1 MHVAPGEDGADWRPF
16 VRSRH
21 FRVAE
26 YAHLVNTEYVAGCP
40 GSYFFGKSEFVPL
53 KDLATS
59 VAACFAPPF
68 CASSGNSSLARDI
81 ERGDKRNL
89 IFLGHD
95 TLTDVKYL
103 QNIGFDPLVLPNLLE
118 AQDSASLFR
127 VWQRQE
133 QTTKLAKI
141 LENFDID
148 YYGLHNA
155 GNDAMYTVQSFLAIC
170 VREASIRNSLEVQQ
184 VWDDHKES
192 KIAFEQ
198 QELRSDIEKDAKV
211 WDDLETHGDGGD
223 PVPIVLKKPAISHAV
238 PRPGKISTPAPV
250 NLGGRNEKGKS
261 NGTQAHHSGGGPGD
275 GRGRA
280 NNSDG
285 WGGKAA
291 W

>member
-1 MHVAPGEDGADWRPF
+1 MNVAPGKDGANWRPLI
-16 VRSRH
+16 RSRH
-21 FRVAE
+21 FRVTE
-26 YAHLVNTEYVAGCP
+26 YTHLVNTEYVAGCP
-40 GSYFFGKSEFVPL
+40 GSFFFGESEFVPL

-68 CASSGNSSLARDI
+68 CASPGGSPPAGDV

-89 IFLGHD
+89 IFLGHN
-95 TLTDVKYL
+95 TITDIKYL
-103 QNIGFDPLVLPNLLE
+103 QDIGFDPLALSNILE

-141 LENFDID
+141 LEKFDIA

-184 VWDDHKES
+184 VWDDQKES
-192 KIAFEQ
+192 KISFEQ

-211 WDDLETHGDGGD
+211 WDDLETDGDGGD
-223 PVPIVLKKPAISHAV
+223 PVPIVLKKPATSNAI
-238 PRPGKISTPAPV
+238 PRPKNTPAPV
-250 NLGGRNEKGKS
+250 NGRGHDEKGGS
-261 NGTQAHHSGGGPGD
+261 NGTRAHNGGEGSSGRHS
-275 GRGRA
+275 RA
-280 NNSDG
+280 NSSDG